1 LPFVARV
8 VSAGNVANIRDLSN
22 MNADAHKENAEKFFS
37 PAVTNE
43 PTRAEKEAAF
53 EFWLESYW
61 NEGPF
66 TDTSENPISRYPT
79 GHGYLDLGVNKDN
92 FMVERIAHTYDY
104 GVGYNYFGL
113 NQFGRKEEEMMML
126 EFILLDLADELGYEL
141 IELQGEEHWKLY
153 QEHKE
158 QIEAE
163 GWIPYDGKGM
173 PEGLGDKKVRIWC
186 FRARIGSSTTFIGDS
201 WWWEAYK
208 INAYRIAFYLPVEET
223 ASQEQK
229 PVGNQENDNV

>member
-1 LPFVARV
+1 
-8 VSAGNVANIRDLSN
+8 
-22 MNADAHKENAEKFFS
+22 MNADAHKENAEMFFS
-37 PAVTNE
+37 PAVSNE
-43 PTRAEKEAAF
+43 PTMAEKEAAF
-53 EFWLESYW
+53 KFWLEKYW

-92 FMVERIAHTYDY
+92 FMVERIANTYDY

-141 IELQGEEHWKLY
+141 VEFQNEEHWEFY
-153 QEHKE
+153 QKHKE
-158 QIEAE
+158 KIEAE

-173 PEGLGDKKVRIWC
+173 PEGVADKKVRSWC
-186 FRARIGSSTTFIGDS
+186 FLDSFGDS
-201 WWWEAYK
+201 KEQALPGNVWWWEAYK
-208 INAYRIAFYLPVEET
+208 SDAARIAFYLPIEET
-223 ASQEQK
+223 KQK
-229 PVGNQENDNV
+229 PVGNPTVENDNV